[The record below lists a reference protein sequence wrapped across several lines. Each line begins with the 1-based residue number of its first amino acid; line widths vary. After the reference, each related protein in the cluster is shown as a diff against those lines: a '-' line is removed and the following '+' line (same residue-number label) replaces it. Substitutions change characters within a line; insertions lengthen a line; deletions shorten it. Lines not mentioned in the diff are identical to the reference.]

1 VKILICFENDLAR
14 GRLRSELEAAGHQV
28 TDAAEPLAM
37 ASAVFGAGALLVD
50 LARAKLAIALLRDR
64 GFAGRAVLAF
74 EDLPGDAHQLA
85 QRLGADGIL
94 ALSPPEELVRRFALA
109 VGGKRRVLVVDDSEA
124 SGMALAAELETAG
137 FEALYAPD
145 MTVATACLLRRAR
158 PDLLL
163 LDVDMP
169 RVSGAQL
176 CRFIKMNDRFRS
188 IRVVLCGAGGRE
200 ELGAL
205 AAQCGAD
212 GFVLKEEFLGKSVG

>member
-1 VKILICFENDLAR
+1 MAP
-14 GRLRSELEAAGHQV
+14 AA
-28 TDAAEPLAM
+28 
-37 ASAVFGAGALLVD
+37 FGAGALLVD
-50 LARAKLAIALLRDR
+50 LSRAKLAIALLRDR

-74 EDLPGDAHQLA
+74 EDLPGDAHQQA

-124 SGMALAAELETAG
+124 AGKALADELETAG

-145 MTVATACLLRRAR
+145 MAVVTACLLKRASR

-212 GFVLKEEFLGKSVG
+212 GFVLKDEFLGKSVG